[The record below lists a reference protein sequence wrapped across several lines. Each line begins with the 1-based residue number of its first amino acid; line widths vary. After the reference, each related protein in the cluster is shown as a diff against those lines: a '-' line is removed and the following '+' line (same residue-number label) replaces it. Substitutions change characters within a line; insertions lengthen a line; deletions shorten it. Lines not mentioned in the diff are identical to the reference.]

1 MKITNIKKKNN
12 KYEIKLEKGTP
23 FLILDE
29 TILEFNLYKDKVIN
43 ESDLEKIKNYDN
55 VMRYYIKCVNKVK
68 YKRRT
73 KNEII
78 SFLKKEDVS
87 NYDIKIILDKLI
99 NINLINDLDYLKA
112 FINDEVNLTL
122 NGPYK
127 IKTKLYKKGFDN
139 SDIDIVLDDIPD
151 DVWDEKINK
160 LIAKKIKSI
169 RNKSGAEVKNKI
181 ITDLLKEGYNKNK
194 IMLFINN
201 YEFNND
207 PKVLEK
213 QYNKLLRKYS
223 KKDID
228 EKQKEYSI
236 KMELYKK
243 GYKEDEIKKTV
254 K

>member
-1 MKITNIKKKNN
+1 M
-12 KYEIKLEKGTP
+12 
-23 FLILDE
+23 
-29 TILEFNLYKDKVIN
+29 
-43 ESDLEKIKNYDN
+43 
-55 VMRYYIKCVNKVK
+55 
-68 YKRRT
+68 
-73 KNEII
+73 
-78 SFLKKEDVS
+78 
-87 NYDIKIILDKLI
+87 
-99 NINLINDLDYLKA
+99 DYLKA

-139 SDIDIVLDDIPD
+139 SDIDIVLEDIPG

-194 IMLFINN
+194 IMLFIND